1 MIGLEIAMLVE
12 DAMRIVFT
20 TEGGLAF
27 FPGLS
32 QPIVIDSHD
41 LAAAEAAELE
51 RLLDSA
57 RFFELPGHCRALH
70 RGAADYRQYTITVE
84 NKNRRHTAR
93 LADPVE
99 NPQLQALLD
108 FLRSHAQQPV
118 ATGSAV

>member
-1 MIGLEIAMLVE
+1 MIGLGIAMLVE
-12 DAMRIVFT
+12 GAMRIVFT

-32 QPIVIDSHD
+32 RPVLIDSQD

-57 RFFELPGHCRALH
+57 RFFELPEHCRALH

-84 NKNRRHTAR
+84 NKNRRHTVR
-93 LADPVE
+93 MADPVE

-108 FLRSHAQQPV
+108 FLRRHAQQPV
-118 ATGSAV
+118 MTGSGV

>member
-1 MIGLEIAMLVE
+1 
-12 DAMRIVFT
+12 MRIVFT

-32 QPIVIDSHD
+32 RPAVINSHD

-57 RFFELPGHCRALH
+57 RFFELPEGSRALH
-70 RGAADYRQYTITVE
+70 RGAADYRQYTMSVE
-84 NKNRRHTAR
+84 NKNRRHTVR

-99 NPQLQALLD
+99 NPQLEALLE
-108 FLRSHAQQPV
+108 FLRRHAQRPAV
-118 ATGSAV
+118 PGSVL

>member
-1 MIGLEIAMLVE
+1 
-12 DAMRIVFT
+12 MRIVFT

-32 QPIVIDSHD
+32 RPIVIDSHD
-41 LAAAEAAELE
+41 LSAAEAAELE

-57 RFFELPGHCRALH
+57 RFFELPEDSRALH
-70 RGAADYRQYTITVE
+70 RGAADYRQYTVRVE
-84 NKNRRHTAR
+84 NRYRRHTVR

-108 FLRSHAQQPV
+108 FLRRHAQRP
-118 ATGSAV
+118 AVPESVV

>member
-1 MIGLEIAMLVE
+1 
-12 DAMRIVFT
+12 MRIVFT

-32 QPIVIDSHD
+32 RPIVIDSHD

-57 RFFELPGHCRALH
+57 RFFELPEDSRALH
-70 RGAADYRQYTITVE
+70 CGAADYRQYTITVE
-84 NKNRRHTAR
+84 NKNRRHTVR

-99 NPQLQALLD
+99 SPQLQALLD
-108 FLRSHAQQPV
+108 FLERHTQHPV
-118 ATGSAV
+118 TIGSGV

>member
-1 MIGLEIAMLVE
+1 
-12 DAMRIVFT
+12 MRIVFT

-32 QPIVIDSHD
+32 RPAVIDRHD
-41 LAAAEAAELE
+41 LSAAEAAELE

-57 RFFELPGHCRALH
+57 RFFELPEDCRALH
-70 RGAADYRQYTITVE
+70 RSAADYRQYTITVE
-84 NKNRRHTAR
+84 NKDRRHTVR

-108 FLRSHAQQPV
+108 LLRRHAQRP
-118 ATGSAV
+118 AVPGRVL